1 MDWNK
6 AIRSRPA
13 VVAAAIMAVLLLSAP
28 SAEEKRVSIYA
39 ASTGHSLPVVDRDG
53 QQYVGLPEALE
64 PLGKVNARLDGNTW
78 KLRFNRID
86 AEFKQGKNEGRVRGA
101 RITLEGPFL
110 LENKRGLVPL
120 MSLPK
125 LLARFLNAEVKSHSA
140 ARRLFVGD
148 AATRFRSEV
157 RNDALVVSFS
167 APVNPVISTEPGRLR
182 MTFLREPLISDSE
195 VIKFDGAPASSL
207 AYVESNG
214 RAELTVAGSVPLM
227 ATFADG
233 GRTIR
238 VAAAPGPAAQVTAP
252 ASGAAASSKP
262 AVPVQQPVTMPPL
275 PGPFPAFPPPA
286 AAMPKRPS
294 AFFVVVDAS
303 HGGDERGAALA
314 ADLAEKDVTLALAR
328 QLRNELQQRGIA
340 TMMLRDG
347 DLTLTAE
354 QRAAMTSSAH
364 PALFISI
371 HAGSSG
377 PAVRIF
383 TAMLEPSDAIPAPF
397 LPWDS
402 AQSAFASASRVA
414 AGEVQKQLAAK
425 DVPSQVLSAAIRPL
439 NNIAAA
445 AVAIE
450 VGPPK
455 AKPESLLAAGYQ
467 QVVASAVA
475 AAVINLRP
483 RIAEAR

>member
-1 MDWNK
+1 
-6 AIRSRPA
+6 
-13 VVAAAIMAVLLLSAP
+13 VLLLTAP
-28 SAEEKRVSIYA
+28 SAEDKRVSIYTASA
-39 ASTGHSLPVVDRDG
+39 AYSLPVVDRDG
-53 QQYVGLPEALE
+53 QQYVSLLEALE
-64 PLGKVNARLDGNTW
+64 PLGKLNARLDGNTW
-78 KLRFNRID
+78 KLRFNQID
-86 AEFKQGKNEGRVRGA
+86 AEFKPGKNEGRVRGA
-101 RITLEGPFL
+101 KVRMEGPLFF
-110 LENKRGLVPL
+110 ENNRGLIPL
-120 MSLPK
+120 ASLPT
-125 LLARFLNAEVKSHSA
+125 LLARFLNVEVKSHPA
-140 ARRLFVGD
+140 ARRLFVGNV
-148 AATRFRSEV
+148 ATHFRSEV
-157 RNDALVVSFS
+157 RNDALVVTFT
-167 APVNPVISTEPGRLR
+167 APVNPVISTEPGKLR
-182 MTFLREPLISDSE
+182 MTFLREPVISDNE

-207 AYVESNG
+207 SYVESNG
-214 RAELTVAGSVPLM
+214 RAELTVTGSVPLM
-227 ATFADG
+227 ATFANG

-252 ASGAAASSKP
+252 TFP
-262 AVPVQQPVTMPPL
+262 AVAPAAQQPVPELQPGSPVAVLPSPPSTTT
-275 PGPFPAFPPPA
+275 FPSPPA
-286 AAMPKRPS
+286 YL
-294 AFFVVVDAS
+294 VVLDAS
-303 HGGDERGAALA
+303 HGGEERGAALA

-383 TAMLEPSDAIPAPF
+383 TAMLESSDAIPAAF
-397 LPWDS
+397 LRWDS
-402 AQSAFASASRVA
+402 AQSAFTSASRVA
-414 AGEVQKQLAAK
+414 AGEVQKRLAAK

-445 AVAIE
+445 AFAIE

-455 AKPESLLAAGYQ
+455 AKPESLLAADYQ
-467 QVVASAVA
+467 QQLASAVA
-475 AAVINLRP
+475 TAVINLRP

>member
-1 MDWNK
+1 MRWSS
-6 AIRSRPA
+6 AFCSRPA
-13 VVAAAIMAVLLLSAP
+13 ALAAAILAVLLLTAP
-28 SAEEKRVSIYA
+28 SAEDKRLSIYA
-39 ASTGHSLPVVDRDG
+39 TSAAYSLPVVDREG
-53 QQYVGLPEALE
+53 QQYVSLLEALE
-64 PLGKVNARLDGNTW
+64 PLGKLNARLDGSTW
-78 KLRFNRID
+78 KLRFNQID
-86 AEFKQGKNEGRVRGA
+86 AEFKAGKNEGRVRGA
-101 RITLEGPFL
+101 KIRLEGPFF
-110 LENKRGLVPL
+110 LENSRGLVPL
-120 MSLPK
+120 PSLST
-125 LLARFLNAEVKSHSA
+125 LLARFLNAEIKLHPA
-140 ARRLFVGD
+140 ARRLFVGNV
-148 AATRFRSEV
+148 ATHFRSEV
-157 RNDALVVSFS
+157 RNDTLVVRFT
-167 APVNPVISTEPGRLR
+167 APVNPVISTEPGKLR
-182 MTFLREPLISDSE
+182 MTFLREPVISDSE
-195 VIKFDGAPASSL
+195 VIRFDGAPASALSY
-207 AYVESNG
+207 AESNG
-214 RAELTVAGSVPLM
+214 RAELTVTGSVPLM
-227 ATFADG
+227 AMFADG
-233 GRTIR
+233 GLTIR
-238 VAAAPGPAAQVTAP
+238 VMAAPGPAGQVTAP
-252 ASGAAASSKP
+252 TSGTAAPSQP
-262 AVPVQQPVTMPPL
+262 AAPAQQPVTTQPPAGTSL
-275 PGPFPAFPPPA
+275 ALLPPA
-286 AAMPKRPS
+286 ATMPKGSP
-294 AFFVVVDAS
+294 AFLVVLDAS

-425 DVPSQVLSAAIRPL
+425 DVPSQVLSVAIRPL

-483 RIAEAR
+483 LIAEAR